1 MAGKANAVLTC
12 GCLGGKQI
20 FFAFCVNSD
29 ALFQYDP
36 GFYYSYRI
44 MFEIKEKWKILGGV
58 FTRTCSSCLLWHLFQ
73 VLKNI
78 KCIIVLLLCFFYH
91 LCPTCSLTAVVRLL
105 ERSQATSPQ
114 FWLPPHTTALCD
126 LSRFP
131 CQTPSPS
138 PHQQKVSSSTCCP
151 LLTHSTY
158 STANTALPHRVVA
171 HARNTLDC
179 VF

>member
-1 MAGKANAVLTC
+1 MKDFRWCFYKNMQLVFAVTLISGLKKNKVHNC
-12 GCLGGKQI
+12 VVVV
-20 FFAFCVNSD
+20 FF
-29 ALFQYDP
+29 
-36 GFYYSYRI
+36 
-44 MFEIKEKWKILGGV
+44 
-58 FTRTCSSCLLWHLFQ
+58 
-73 VLKNI
+73 
-78 KCIIVLLLCFFYH
+78 FFLYH
-91 LCPTCSLTAVVRLL
+91 LYPTCSLTAVVRLL

-158 STANTALPHRVVA
+158 STANTALPHSVVA

-179 VF
+179 AF